1 MKNTKIELE
10 WGYKIM
16 PSAFEAGFPPYLW
29 ILPKGNR
36 GHNLWEAYVKF
47 TPKFKQIL
55 VKKKRRK
62 KPVVEDRS
70 YYIVEFDDNGNII
83 KQEKRELK

>member
-16 PSAFEAGFPPYLW
+16 PSAFEAGFPPYMW

-36 GHNLWEAYVKF
+36 GHNMWEAYVRF
-47 TPKFKQIL
+47 TPKFKQVL
-55 VKKKRRK
+55 VKKKRK
-62 KPVVEDRS
+62 KKVEEKCT
-70 YYIVEFDDNGNII
+70 YYVIEFDDNGNII
-83 KQEKRELK
+83 KQEERELK